1 MEATFNINIS
11 DYMSTS
17 EIAEMVRDE
26 VQYQISDKVKK
37 SLKYVSVGD
46 IIQSAA
52 RKTAMQLLEEQ
63 DADIHQKMANKVLEC
78 IDDLS
83 LYYVLCNDDNGNKS
97 RGQIVLD
104 ECVEEARPKIQQKV
118 DEIIEDKLNAD
129 WLVDEVVDA
138 FYGKLREQ
146 LIGKQQK
153 DSFKG

>member
-1 MEATFNINIS
+1 MEATFNINIG

-26 VQYQISDKVKK
+26 VQYQIRDKVDKA
-37 SLKYVSVGD
+37 LKYVSVSD

-52 RKTAMQLLEEQ
+52 HKTAMQLLEEQ

-83 LYYVLCNDDNGNKS
+83 LYYVLRNDDNGNKS

-118 DEIIEDKLNAD
+118 DDIIEDKLNAD
-129 WLVDEVVDA
+129 WLVDEVVDT
-138 FYGKLREQ
+138 FYGRLRDQ
-146 LIGKQQK
+146 LISK
-153 DSFKG
+153 

>member
-11 DYMSTS
+11 DYMGTS

-26 VQYQISDKVKK
+26 VQYQIRDKVER

-52 RKTAMQLLEEQ
+52 RKTAVQLLEEQ

-129 WLVDEVVDA
+129 WLIDEVVDT
-138 FYGKLREQ
+138 FYGKLRDQ
-146 LIGKQQK
+146 LIGK
-153 DSFKG
+153 

>member
-146 LIGKQQK
+146 LIGKQ
-153 DSFKG
+153 